1 MCMLIHF
8 PGFYGIASGAVIFL
22 VLWAFCYCSLKSGP
36 SECEMDPKG
45 EKGAFLPIFDIYKDI
60 AKLVIG
66 LASAT
71 IAALIGAAILHEKPG
86 AELFSNSFASPL
98 YLLALCILCG
108 VFFLAFLARDYEAY
122 RHGTKEYTRSKYSIN
137 LSLSYSCLSCFGA
150 GYFGLIHAVITGAAV
165 TSK

>member
-1 MCMLIHF
+1 MSILIHF

-22 VLWAFCYCSLKSGP
+22 VLWAFCYCSLGP
-36 SECEMDPKG
+36 GPFEMDPKG
-45 EKGAFLPIFDIYKDI
+45 EKGAFLPIFDIYKDV

-71 IAALIGAAILHEKPG
+71 IAALIGTAILHEKPE
-86 AELFSNSFASPL
+86 AEPLSTSFASPL
-98 YLLALCILCG
+98 NLLALCILCG
-108 VFFLAFLARDYEAY
+108 VFFLVFLARDYEAY

-137 LSLSYSCLSCFGA
+137 LSLSYSCLSCFVA